1 MSTVVLAIDVTSS
14 KKAKDLA
21 PTRMAAAKQAARK
34 FVADQPA
41 NVRLA
46 VVAFSDSA
54 NVVQPPTRS
63 KRDVLD
69 AINRLKPRGGTALGR
84 GILASLDAVSQQPL
98 A

>member
-1 MSTVVLAIDVTSS
+1 M
-14 KKAKDLA
+14 A
-21 PTRMAAAKQAARK
+21 PTLLQSPPTAHPREALAAGLLATGAAVAEPMNADAARK
-34 FVADQPA
+34 FVADQPS

-84 GILASLDAVSQQPL
+84 GILAS
-98 A
+98 